1 MLVRLIAVL
10 DLGDLDRFAVC
21 AVDKEAKVG
30 HCLLS
35 ECCAVALAT
44 VCNVGQCAL
53 SVQSFVPID
62 WRELIGGIVGER
74 LTGFWLI
81 RMLVIFQRRQ
91 DFRGHRMDATEAVP
105 VVRDSKGRLAKGSAA
120 LNPGGY
126 SAREARMLRD
136 LRALGPRA
144 IAKLG
149 TLLEDPNGSVA
160 LGAAKEILD
169 RTLGKVRQ
177 NVQVD
182 VTSTHV
188 LHLQALEELA
198 ARKRAQ
204 LIEAQAT
211 EIAGNATLHI
221 EGLRGRDVVEAG
233 LIEPGGTSEAAEPPG
248 TPQGAGAAADAPPS
262 PSTHQ
267 K

>member
-1 MLVRLIAVL
+1 MSDVQV
-10 DLGDLDRFAVC
+10 DRP
-21 AVDKEAKVG
+21 
-30 HCLLS
+30 L
-35 ECCAVALAT
+35 
-44 VCNVGQCAL
+44 
-53 SVQSFVPID
+53 
-62 WRELIGGIVGER
+62 R
-74 LTGFWLI
+74 
-81 RMLVIFQRRQ
+81 
-91 DFRGHRMDATEAVP
+91 DA
-105 VVRDSKGRLAKGSAA
+105 RGRLLPGQKS
-120 LNPGGY
+120 LNSTGLAPKQLK
-126 SAREARMLRD
+126 MLRD
-136 LRALGPRA
+136 LGALTPKA
-144 IAKLG
+144 IK
-149 TLLEDPNGSVA
+149 TLERLLDDANPSAA

-169 RTLGKVRQ
+169 RNLGKVKQ
-177 NVQVD
+177 QVQVD

-211 EIAGNATLHI
+211 EIAGIAGNATLHI
-221 EGLRGRDVVEAG
+221 EGLRGHDVVEAE